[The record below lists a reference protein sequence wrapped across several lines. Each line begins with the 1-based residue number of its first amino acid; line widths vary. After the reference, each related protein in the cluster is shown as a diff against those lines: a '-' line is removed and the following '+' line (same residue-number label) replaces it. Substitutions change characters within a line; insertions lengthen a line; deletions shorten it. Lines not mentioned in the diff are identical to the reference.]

1 MAIHEECGIF
11 GIHGDALSASDV
23 YYGLFSLQHRGQESC
38 GIATNDDASIECVKG
53 MGLVSDVLSSDKIK
67 NLKGDIAIGHVRYS
81 TAGGSVPENAQ
92 PIVTQYSKGTLS
104 IAHNGNL
111 TNAI

>member
-53 MGLVSDVLSSDKIK
+53 MGLVSDVLSSDKISVIK
-67 NLKGDIAIGHVRYS
+67 MKG
-81 TAGGSVPENAQ
+81 N
-92 PIVTQYSKGTLS
+92 
-104 IAHNGNL
+104 
-111 TNAI
+111 